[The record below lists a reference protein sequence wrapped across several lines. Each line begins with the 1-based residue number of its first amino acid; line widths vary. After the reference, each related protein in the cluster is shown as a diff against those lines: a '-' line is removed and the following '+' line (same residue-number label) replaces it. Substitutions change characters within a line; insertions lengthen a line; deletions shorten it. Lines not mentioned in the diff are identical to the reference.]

1 MKLRSK
7 NSIFQSCRYCSMG
20 GSLYDVESDDGTEKF
35 YVCEKH
41 RDEKDFIKI
50 LPIEEVEEDFGK
62 KIGLLTRA
70 INYIKGG

>member
-7 NSIFQSCRYCSMG
+7 NLIFQSCRYCFIG
-20 GSLYDVESDDGTEKF
+20 VGLYRIDSDEGT
-35 YVCEKH
+35 YYICEKH
-41 RDEKDFIKI
+41 REEQDFIKV
-50 LPIEEVEEDFGK
+50 LPIEGIEEDFGE

>member
-7 NSIFQSCRYCSMG
+7 NSTFQSCRYCFIGVGLYRIDSEE
-20 GSLYDVESDDGTEKF
+20 GSY

-41 RDEKDFIKI
+41 REEKDFIKV
-50 LPIEEVEEDFGK
+50 LPIEGIEEEFGE

-70 INYIKGG
+70 INYIKGD

>member
-7 NSIFQSCRYCSMG
+7 NSTFQSCRYCFIG
-20 GSLYDVESDDGTEKF
+20 GSLYRVDSGEGTY
-35 YVCEKH
+35 YVCEKD
-41 RDEKDFIKI
+41 REEKDFIKI
-50 LPIEEVEEDFGK
+50 LPIEGVEEDFGE